1 MKNIIALV
9 DSGVNKKN
17 CIRKEKITID
27 TKFNEYEENRTLHG
41 TLCASI
47 IQGINEE
54 IDIYSI
60 EILDENERTNYR
72 KLQEVLEYL
81 KDIDVKII
89 NLSMA
94 TVNEKARIALEKA
107 CDILVEQGKIIVA
120 AVDNLRGEGY
130 PASLKNVIG
139 VKGLRTMC
147 QNEFWYNAE
156 YTIQCACDMSP
167 VLVPIDEQGD
177 IAVIARTNKDL
188 LGLGKLIDAF
198 NMEHQN
204 SEKLRFFKPKYYLYQ
219 DSVYQTVLDLLSL
232 HQGILTDDYIWYRLL
247 SKLGV
252 SVQKAHS
259 DKCIYES
266 YLEDQAIYPF
276 TGEEAGR
283 YLLVS
288 EGGSQ
293 LLNAV
298 AKLYKASRLFSLPA
312 ADAISKVLDFF
323 YEGRCNGEVR
333 EILETMI
340 RERHIRTASE
350 LWHYMTAIKFFDDET
365 RVYME
370 GDSTNA
376 IHLLTAHDSKGKEY
390 KAVIVYG
397 VDDFELDNLQEDRRL
412 LYVAVTRAKE
422 RLYLTEVCKGKS
434 MFLKE
439 IKLHVEEIGGLRYA

>member
-60 EILDENERTNYR
+60 EILDKNERTNYR

-167 VLVPIDEQGD
+167 VLVPIDGTFSVFAGTSKAAAIISAKISQIMNQTENINYKSVENVLAKQATENRWNNKHRYLD
-177 IAVIARTNKDL
+177 SRTRPSFSYVKYESKKEELRKIVFALSKVIGYELTIDQRLFQDDSLLKYGLNCDNGCKFLSALEMLFDFKINKPV
-188 LGLGKLIDAF
+188 
-198 NMEHQN
+198 Q
-204 SEKLRFFKPKYYLYQ
+204 Y
-219 DSVYQTVLDLLSL
+219 
-232 HQGILTDDYIWYRLL
+232 YRLL
-247 SKLGV
+247 NIGAVLGLIEEFENEKLE
-252 SVQKAHS
+252 K
-259 DKCIYES
+259 I
-266 YLEDQAIYPF
+266 I
-276 TGEEAGR
+276 
-283 YLLVS
+283 
-288 EGGSQ
+288 
-293 LLNAV
+293 
-298 AKLYKASRLFSLPA
+298 
-312 ADAISKVLDFF
+312 
-323 YEGRCNGEVR
+323 
-333 EILETMI
+333 
-340 RERHIRTASE
+340 
-350 LWHYMTAIKFFDDET
+350 
-365 RVYME
+365 
-370 GDSTNA
+370 
-376 IHLLTAHDSKGKEY
+376 
-390 KAVIVYG
+390 
-397 VDDFELDNLQEDRRL
+397 
-412 LYVAVTRAKE
+412 
-422 RLYLTEVCKGKS
+422 
-434 MFLKE
+434 
-439 IKLHVEEIGGLRYA
+439 